1 MPDDFSRSPVSQND
15 SLNTMDALDVLID
28 HAKISRRIAE
38 MAREIEADLNG
49 EPVIL
54 VGILKG
60 SIHFLSDLG
69 RYLKIDAEVD
79 FMQAKSYEGTTST
92 GNIRILKDLDCDIAN
107 RNVIIVE
114 DIVDTGLT
122 ISHLLSHLR
131 LRRPRTL
138 RVASLL
144 SKPGSRK
151 VQIEPDY
158 LGFSIPNEFVV
169 GYGLDFD
176 ERYRNLPYIA
186 IYRES
191 QG

>member
-1 MPDDFSRSPVSQND
+1 MPDDFSGSPVSQND

-49 EPVIL
+49 APVIL

-144 SKPGSRK
+144 SKPASRK
-151 VQIEPDY
+151 LEIEPDY

-191 QG
+191 QD

>member
-1 MPDDFSRSPVSQND
+1 MTSQNEA
-15 SLNTMDALDVLID
+15 LNTMDALEVLID

-69 RYLKIDAEVD
+69 RYLRIDAEVD
-79 FMQAKSYEGTTST
+79 FMQAKSYEGTAST
-92 GNIRILKDLDCDIAN
+92 GNVRILKDLDCDIAN

-122 ISHLLSHLR
+122 ISHLLAHLR
-131 LRRPRTL
+131 VRRPRTL

-144 SKPGSRK
+144 SKPASRK
-151 VQIEPDY
+151 VEIEPDY

>member
-1 MPDDFSRSPVSQND
+1 
-15 SLNTMDALDVLID
+15 
-28 HAKISRRIAE
+28 
-38 MAREIEADLNG
+38 
-49 EPVIL
+49 

-144 SKPGSRK
+144 SKPASRK